1 MTIPHHLFSFRRARS
16 LASLLTCVLAAVVY
30 HPGVSSGEGMV
41 RIQLAPAQQTTLSSE
56 IAANVL
62 KLPFKEG
69 DSFRQGDLLVEF
81 DCSLLQAQLQKAQAT
96 AEAARETL
104 KVSERL
110 AELNSISSLEVDQ
123 ARAKVK
129 ETDAEVSAMQVT
141 VSKCTMKAPF
151 SGRVAKLQVDRFQ
164 YVSPGKP
171 LMDLLDTS
179 RLEVRMIVPS
189 RWLSW
194 LRTKGRFTV
203 HIEELGKSY
212 EARVVRIG
220 ARIDPLS
227 QTVPVMGE
235 IVGHHDELVAGM
247 SGTASFAKGQR

>member
-1 MTIPHHLFSFRRARS
+1 MTSTHRLILLCRAKV
-16 LASLLTCVLAAVVY
+16 LASLVSGALAGSVCLA
-30 HPGVSSGEGMV
+30 GTASAEGPV

-81 DCSLLQAQLQKAQAT
+81 DCSLLQAQLRKTQAT

-110 AELNSISSLEVDQ
+110 AQLNSISSLEVDQ

-129 ETDAEVSAMQVT
+129 ETDAEVAAMEVT
-141 VSKCTMKAPF
+141 VSKCIMKAPF
-151 SGRVAKLQVDRFQ
+151 SGRVAKLQADRFQ

-171 LMDLLDTS
+171 IMDLLDTS

-194 LRTKGRFTV
+194 LRPKGRFLV
-203 HIEELGKSY
+203 HIDELGRNY
-212 EARVVRIG
+212 EARVVRVG

-235 IVGHHDELVAGM
+235 IVGNHEELVSGM
-247 SGTASFAKGQR
+247 SGTASFAKGQK